1 MYRPPGG
8 KTSSSISATVV
19 LAIKKCWERNGQ
31 RDRWKRECVSVCVR
45 EMIQWR
51 GIHTIRKEHK
61 MTGRGAGKTVG
72 EIARESRR
80 GRGR

>member
-1 MYRPPGG
+1 MCRPPGG

-31 RDRWKRECVSVCVR
+31 RECVSVCVR

-51 GIHTIRKEHK
+51 GIHRKEHK